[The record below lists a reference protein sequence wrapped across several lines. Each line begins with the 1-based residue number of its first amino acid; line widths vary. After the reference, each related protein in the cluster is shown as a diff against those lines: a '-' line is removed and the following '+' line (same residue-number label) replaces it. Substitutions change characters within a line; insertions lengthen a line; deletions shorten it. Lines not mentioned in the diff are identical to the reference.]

1 MMFDKYTKDKIL
13 SKDKDITRRLPA
25 KNGRRPATPN
35 ATHKIKIDRTPKTYG
50 HIKIISVRMEK
61 LGDITESEAKREGFK
76 SVREYLNYFK
86 KVNKTDDLN
95 TDIWRIEFK
104 LMED

>member
-13 SKDKDITRRLPA
+13 SREKDITRRLPA

-35 ATHKIKIDRTPKTYG
+35 TTQKIKIDRTPKTYG
-50 HIKIISVRMEK
+50 YIKIISVTMEK
-61 LGDITESEAKREGFK
+61 LGDITEEEAKREGFK
-76 SVREYLNYFK
+76 SVKEYLNYFK
-86 KVNKTDDLN
+86 KVNKTDDLK

-104 LMED
+104 LMEA